1 MRSRQD
7 NRDPSREIF
16 REKSGPEVFDL
27 RVAKAHLGEASTT
40 RPEYTPLSVWVSTLG
55 GHFNVAL
62 VRGVSF

>member
-16 REKSGPEVFDL
+16 REKSGPEAFDL
-27 RVAKAHLGEASTT
+27 RVGKTHLVEASTT
-40 RPEYTPLSVWVSTLG
+40 RNEYTLLSVWVSTLG
-55 GHFNVAL
+55 SHFNVDL

>member
-40 RPEYTPLSVWVSTLG
+40 RPEYTPLSV
-55 GHFNVAL
+55 
-62 VRGVSF
+62 